1 MLQKHSF
8 LSIIGVVFLVF
19 FGFVQKTQAQNLTQ
33 IVRGTITDKIT
44 EQGLI
49 GATVLLADTTQKI
62 GAVTDEN
69 GKFIISNVPLGRH
82 TFLVS
87 YTGYNGTTIPEILV
101 TSGKEVVLTISLEE
115 NTDNVEEVVITATEK
130 GEANNDFAAVSTR
143 SFNLEE
149 TNRFSGGRNDIGRL
163 VSNFAGVG
171 TSSDAR
177 NDILVR
183 GNSPAGVL
191 WRMEGIPIP
200 NPNHYSVLGNT
211 GGPVSAIN
219 PNMMRN
225 SDFLTGAFPAE
236 YGNATSAVFDI
247 ALKNANPDKFETTL
261 QMNIFSGL
269 EAMIETPIKIGKKK
283 DASLAI
289 AYRYSFAAIGASLGL
304 NVGTSAPPLY
314 QDLTF
319 NLNLGDTKAGK
330 FSIFGIWANSKIDF
344 LGAKVDTTDL
354 FANKNED
361 AYSRAGFGVLGLKH
375 TLNLTKKSFLRTVV
389 SYATTKGSY
398 NLYKLTD
405 KDGNVLP
412 ERNFIFDVNDK
423 TETLRANTTLNTKL
437 NAKTSI
443 RAGVLLEYV
452 SLDSRV
458 NDRQYTPD
466 WFLARDFKGSYTL
479 LQPYAQVQH
488 RFNEQLTLNAGVHGQ
503 YLTLNDKYI
512 AEPRASVN
520 YQANKSQS
528 FSFGYGLHSQMQPL
542 PVYLYQ
548 KQDQN
553 GVYDQRN
560 RNLDFTKAHHF
571 VLGYTNKFASDWR
584 LKAET
589 YYQSLYDVPVEE
601 QKSGFSMLNAGA
613 DFTFP
618 EKAGLNNGGTGTNI
632 GIELTVEKF
641 FSKGYYFLFT
651 SSVFDSKYK
660 GSDGVER
667 NTAFNSN
674 YIFNMLG
681 GKEWKMGKDKRNAFT
696 FDIRLTTSGGR
707 YTTPIDLQASIQRGR
722 ETFDETKPLSLRNP
736 DYFRFDM
743 KFGFRLNSSKR
754 KVSHSFYLDL
764 QNLTNN
770 QNLFLRRY
778 NEQKQNIGETYQIG
792 FFPDV
797 MYRVQF

>member
-1 MLQKHSF
+1 MLSKKIF
-8 LSIIGVVFLVF
+8 LPFVTLFLVIIF
-19 FGFVQKTQAQNLTQ
+19 SFSQKTKAQNLTQ
-33 IVRGTITDKIT
+33 IVKGTITDKIT

-49 GATVLLADTTQKI
+49 GATIMLADTTQKL

-69 GKFIISNVPLGRH
+69 GKFIIPNVPLGRH
-82 TFLVS
+82 TFFVN

-115 NTDNVEEVVITATEK
+115 STEQVDEVVITANEK
-130 GEANNDFAAVSTR
+130 GEATNDFAPISAR

-171 TSSDAR
+171 TSNDAR

-247 ALKNANPDKFETTL
+247 ALKNANPDKFETTV

-269 EAMIETPIKIGKKK
+269 EAMIEAPLNKKTG
-283 DASLAI
+283 ASLAI
-289 AYRYSFAAIGASLGL
+289 AYRYSFAAIGSSLGL

-319 NLNLGDTKAGK
+319 NLNLGNTKAGK
-330 FSIFGIWANSKIDF
+330 FSVFGIWANSKIDF

-361 AYSRAGFGVLGLKH
+361 AYNKSGFGVLGMKH
-375 TLNLTKKSFLRTVV
+375 TLNLTKSTFLRTVI
-389 SYATTKGSY
+389 SYATTNG
-398 NLYKLTD
+398 NFDLYKLTD
-405 KDGNVLP
+405 NNGNALAN
-412 ERNFIFDVNDK
+412 RNFILDVREK
-423 TETLRANTTLNTKL
+423 TNTFRANTTLNSKL
-437 NAKTSI
+437 SAKTSL
-443 RAGVLLEYV
+443 RAGFLLEYV
-452 SLDSRV
+452 SLDSKV

-466 WFLARDFKGSYTL
+466 WVLTRNFNGNYSL
-479 LQPYAQVQH
+479 LQPYIQVQH
-488 RFNEQLTLNAGVHGQ
+488 RFNEQLTINAGFHGQ
-503 YLTLNDKYI
+503 YLTFNEKSI
-512 AEPRASVN
+512 IEPRASVS
-520 YQANKSQS
+520 YQMNKIQNI
-528 FSFGYGLHSQMQPL
+528 SFGYGLHSQTQPL
-542 PVYLYQ
+542 PVYFYQ
-548 KQDQN
+548 TQDQN
-553 GVYDQRN
+553 GIYDQRN

-571 VLGYTNKFASDWR
+571 VLGYTNRFASDWR

-589 YYQSLYDVPVEE
+589 YYQYIFDAVTDI

-613 DFTFP
+613 DFGFP
-618 EKAGLNNGGTGTNI
+618 ERAGLQNGGTGTNI
-632 GIELTVEKF
+632 GLELTIEKF
-641 FSKGYYFLFT
+641 FSKGYYILFT

-660 GSDGVER
+660 GSDGIER

-674 YIFNMLG
+674 FIFNVLA
-681 GKEWKMGKDKRNAFT
+681 GKEWKMGKDKKNAFT
-696 FDIRLTTSGGR
+696 YDIRLTTSGGR
-707 YTTPIDLQASIQRGR
+707 YTTPVDLQASIQRGR
-722 ETFDETKPLSLRNP
+722 ETFDETQFMGLRNP
-736 DYFRFDM
+736 DYFRLDM
-743 KFGFRLNSSKR
+743 KVGFRLNSSKR
-754 KVSHSFYLDL
+754 KISHSFYLDL
-764 QNLTNN
+764 QNITNN
-770 QNLFLRRY
+770 KNLFIRRY
-778 NEQKQNIGETYQIG
+778 NEQKQNIGEVNQIG
-792 FFPDV
+792 FFPDI

>member
-1 MLQKHSF
+1 MLNKKIF
-8 LSIIGVVFLVF
+8 LPFIGLLIILI
-19 FGFVQKTQAQNLTQ
+19 FGFFKKIEAQNLTQ
-33 IVRGTITDKIT
+33 IVKGTISDKIT

-49 GATVLLADTTQKI
+49 GATIVLADTTQKL

-69 GKFIISNVPLGRH
+69 GKFIIPNVPLGRH
-82 TFLVS
+82 TFFVS

-115 NTDNVEEVVITATEK
+115 NTEQAEEVVITANEK
-130 GEANNDFAAVSTR
+130 GEATNDFAPISAR

-171 TSSDAR
+171 TSNDAR

-247 ALKNANPDKFETTL
+247 ALKNANPDKFETTV

-269 EAMIETPIKIGKKK
+269 EAMIEAPLNKKTG
-283 DASLAI
+283 ASLAI
-289 AYRYSFAAIGASLGL
+289 AYRYSFAGIGASLGL
-304 NVGTSAPPLY
+304 NVGTTAPPQY

-319 NLNLGDTKAGK
+319 NLNFGDTKAGK
-330 FSIFGIWANSKIDF
+330 FSLFGIGGTSSIDF
-344 LGAKVDTTDL
+344 LGAKVDSTDL

-361 AYSRAGFGVLGLKH
+361 SYSRAGFGVIGLKH
-375 TLNLTKKSFLRTVV
+375 TLNLNKSSFLRTVI
-389 SYATTKGSY
+389 SYAATQGSFEV
-398 NLYKLTD
+398 YKLTD
-405 KDGNVLP
+405 SNGNMLAN
-412 ERNFIFDVNDK
+412 RNFIFDVNDK
-423 TETLRANTTLNTKL
+423 STTLRGNTTLNSKL
-437 NAKTSI
+437 SAKTSL
-443 RAGVLLEYV
+443 RAGILFELFT
-452 SLDSRV
+452 LDSRV

-466 WFLARDFKGSYTL
+466 WFLARSFNGSFSMV
-479 LQPYAQVQH
+479 QPYAQVQH
-488 RFNEQLTLNAGVHGQ
+488 RFNEQFTINVGLHGQ
-503 YLTLNDKYI
+503 YFTFNQKSI
-512 AEPRASVN
+512 IEPRASMS
-520 YQANKSQS
+520 YQLNKKQNI
-528 FSFGYGLHSQMQPL
+528 SFGYGLHSQTQPF

-548 KQDQN
+548 EKDQN
-553 GVYDQRN
+553 GVYNQNN

-584 LKAET
+584 IKLET
-589 YYQSLYDVPVEE
+589 YYQMIFDAPVET
-601 QKSGFSMLNAGA
+601 QKSGFSILNAGG
-613 DFTFP
+613 DFVFP
-618 EKAGLNNGGTGTNI
+618 EKLNLVSNGTGTNL
-632 GIELTVEKF
+632 GFEMTLEKF
-641 FSKGYYFLFT
+641 FSKGYYFLLTT
-651 SSVFDSKYK
+651 SIFDSKYK

-674 YIFNMLG
+674 YIFNVLA
-681 GKEWKMGKDKRNAFT
+681 GKEWKIGKTKKNALT
-696 FDIRLTTSGGR
+696 YDIRLTTSGGKR
-707 YTTPIDLQASIQRGR
+707 VTPIDLNASILDGR
-722 ETFDETKPLSLRNP
+722 ERYDETRPNSLQNP
-736 DYFRFDM
+736 AYFRFDM
-743 KFGFRLNSSKR
+743 KFGFRINSSKR
-754 KVSHSFYLDL
+754 KISHTFYLDL
-764 QNLTNN
+764 QNVTNN

-778 NEQKQNIGETYQIG
+778 NEEKKNIGELYQIG
-792 FFPDV
+792 FFPDIL
-797 MYRVQF
+797 YRVQF